1 VSVRRIGY
9 WRNETTGDLPDPHDL
24 VDEEWDKR
32 EREMAASY
40 LEQGFIPWGAAGSS
54 TCRICGK
61 ANGAAEFTDGVFL
74 WPEGLAH
81 YVREHSVRLPDEVL
95 AHIARRF
102 TELESLAID
111 SDWWPTVTGNA
122 PSE

>member
-1 VSVRRIGY
+1 V
-9 WRNETTGDLPDPHDL
+9 EPPDTRYVKTP
-24 VDEEWDKR
+24 
-32 EREMAASY
+32 
-40 LEQGFIPWGAAGSS
+40 
-54 TCRICGK
+54 
-61 ANGAAEFTDGVFL
+61 DG
-74 WPEGLAH
+74 
-81 YVREHSVRLPDEVL
+81 